1 MTWFDYLFAGLGVLA
16 ALIVVV
22 YAVKTGKFLKTVG
35 FSALTGASA
44 LLILHFTAGLTGFSL
59 ELTPFTLSTSV
70 IFGLP
75 GVVCI
80 TLSKMIFG
88 L

>member
-1 MTWFDYLFAGLGVLA
+1 MTWFDYLFIALGISAVLIVLGYAVATKKFLKSLCFSAVTGLA
-16 ALIVVV
+16 AL
-22 YAVKTGKFLKTVG
+22 
-35 FSALTGASA
+35 
-44 LLILHFTAGLTGFSL
+44 LLLHFTSKFTGFSL
-59 ELTPFTLSTSV
+59 ELTPYTLAGAG

-80 TLSKMIFG
+80 TLCKMIFG